1 MTAALVT
8 QDEMCMRHII
18 LSSVACLFLP
28 NFFTLTQKR
37 KLFRKELLNIKHV
50 FSFRLQLFSKT
61 YRILSRTERDMITNV
76 YWSLCKVFVIVARF
90 ECNVNFLDRFPK
102 NTQNTKFLENPFS
115 GCWVVQCG
123 RTDRRKNRHT
133 DMSKLTVACRYFTKA
148 LQNAPLYG
156 NYICSLS
163 SALT

>member
-1 MTAALVT
+1 
-8 QDEMCMRHII
+8 MRRII

-28 NFFTLTQKR
+28 NFFTLTHK
-37 KLFRKELLNIKHV
+37 KKVFRKRVIEYKTRV
-50 FSFRLQLFSKT
+50 FISLQLFSKT

-102 NTQNTKFLENPFS
+102 NTQNIEFLENPFS
-115 GCWVVQCG
+115 GGRVVQCG